1 MALESQCGIY
11 NHCPDYFARAL
22 GNYARENY
30 TMAGSDGEGAIEI
43 RIGEAEDAQPQPE
56 PTRSTSHAAAALLG
70 ATAFARLR
78 AQARTDHPGATWGG
92 SEPSDSG
99 SDSETPDE
107 SLAEQDLAGGKNRL
121 RYNKLSF
128 KALRKQVNA
137 AYEQDVVHRYSS
149 ALDILASYL
158 KGQKI
163 IYMESRNKTVRDLN
177 RLMLPGIFLS
187 AAASVIQ
194 NPMECTQSGS
204 IILAAISA
212 FVAFLLGLV
221 NYLKLDAAAEAHK
234 ISSHQYDKLQS
245 SVEFQ
250 SGQVLLFSHPSLVA
264 DNVARQ
270 WEDVKRVIM
279 YSCPIPTSQ
288 PEEREKW
295 ISERQRSQL
304 EVMRAEQQDAEKA
317 LVEQTRA
324 SIRHV
329 EEKIDE
335 IKETNQ
341 FVIPRSIRYSYPR
354 IYNTNVFSLIKKI
367 DDYRSKV
374 LTDLKNVKN
383 EIRFIN
389 ALQRRDDYAPLPEK
403 QASRSA
409 QLFSKKKE
417 LVDTILFLNTAF
429 SVIDRMFQQEI
440 QNAELEKQYWIRFF
454 IINSLSCPCFERWA
468 EKCLPRGYKIPE
480 RDDNVVLR
488 HLLDTD
494 AS

>member
-1 MALESQCGIY
+1 MADTDDPVKITIDDSQQ
-11 NHCPDYFARAL
+11 D
-22 GNYARENY
+22 
-30 TMAGSDGEGAIEI
+30 S
-43 RIGEAEDAQPQPE
+43 
-56 PTRSTSHAAAALLG
+56 PTNDVAPSKGGAALLG
-70 ATAFARLR
+70 ATALARLR
-78 AQARTDHPGATWGG
+78 AQSRTDNQSVGWGG

-99 SDSETPDE
+99 TESDTPDD
-107 SLAEQDLAGGKNRL
+107 SLAEQDLGSRKGRL
-121 RYNKLSF
+121 RYRKLSF

-163 IYMESRNKTVRDLN
+163 IYMESRNYTVRDLN

-194 NPMECTQSGS
+194 APMECTQHGN
-204 IILAAISA
+204 IILAGISA

-234 ISSHQYDKLQS
+234 ISAHQYDKLQS

-270 WEDVKRVIM
+270 WEDVKRVITH
-279 YSCPIPTSQ
+279 SCPIPKSQ
-288 PEEREKW
+288 SEEREKW
-295 ISERQRSQL
+295 MAERQRAQL
-304 EVMRAEQQDAEKA
+304 ESMRAEQQEAEKA
-317 LVEQTRA
+317 LIEQTRA
-324 SIRHV
+324 SIKHV
-329 EEKIDE
+329 EDKIDE

-341 FVIPRSIRYSYPR
+341 FVIPRSIRYLYPR

-389 ALQRRDDYAPLPEK
+389 ALQRRDDYAPLPEP
-403 QASRSA
+403 QASRSSD
-409 QLFSKKKE
+409 LFSKKKE

-440 QNAELEKQYWIRFF
+440 QNAELEKQHSVRFF
-454 IINSLSCPCFERWA
+454 IINTLSCICPETLIER
-468 EKCLPRGYKIPE
+468 CLPRGYKPPE